1 MWMHHGD
8 RKVVHIL
15 QAQPKVVVKEEEE
28 YVYDEGCDPLYTGL
42 ESGDRTGVTAEVE
55 ENLNPVVGVP
65 KISNTNMA
73 GRQRLYEKRILEVLE
88 DLPSDYDTDTE
99 VEEDE
104 DGEFVDDPD
113 QPRSICLTS
122 EPYAT
127 ADSENGAA
135 QCKGG
140 VATNQEH
147 PDQEGLSTSTNGQEL
162 PTFSEKEL
170 PSTSTQGYQAR
181 RRWRKKS
188 EAAQN
193 VQFQPYSK
201 NESVYFSALHAFLE
215 FFDEEII
222 SSVVYQS
229 NLYSV
234 QKGKAIALTEDELHV
249 FFGINIMMSY
259 HKLPSLGNF
268 WATGEDLGVRPIQE
282 AMSRDRF
289 CKILSNLHLND
300 NQKMDPMKKDKL
312 YKLRPLVE
320 SLNKKFQNI
329 RSPGEH
335 ISVDESM
342 IRFKGR
348 SSLKQY
354 NPIKPIKKGY
364 KVWCLA
370 DNAGYVFKF
379 DIYTGKGEN
388 NDPNMRKEFG
398 LGGEVVLRLTEHLH
412 NKNHKLFF
420 DNYFT
425 SFSLLEVLQ
434 GLKIQACGTVRQT
447 RKDFPILAGDKKLK
461 RGQFDYRSTPNGL
474 TVYKWMDKKA
484 VLMASNYHG
493 IEATTVKRTEKDRKK
508 AIVPCPQV
516 VKDYNDNMG
525 GVDKH
530 DMLRQLYGTNRK
542 SMKWWHRIFWGLLD
556 MCIVNAYVVYK
567 ESHGSLPLLDF
578 RRDLA
583 QGLLTYSKECSRG
596 APKRRKTDYTI
607 PPSVRLS
614 NTGIHWPKFIGKK
627 GRCEVCSKKGVESR
641 PISICSHCGIH
652 LCCNATKNCFY
663 EFHT

>member
-1 MWMHHGD
+1 M
-8 RKVVHIL
+8 
-15 QAQPKVVVKEEEE
+15 
-28 YVYDEGCDPLYTGL
+28 
-42 ESGDRTGVTAEVE
+42 
-55 ENLNPVVGVP
+55 
-65 KISNTNMA
+65 
-73 GRQRLYEKRILEVLE
+73 
-88 DLPSDYDTDTE
+88 
-99 VEEDE
+99 
-104 DGEFVDDPD
+104 
-113 QPRSICLTS
+113 
-122 EPYAT
+122 
-127 ADSENGAA
+127 
-135 QCKGG
+135 
-140 VATNQEH
+140 
-147 PDQEGLSTSTNGQEL
+147 
-162 PTFSEKEL
+162 
-170 PSTSTQGYQAR
+170 
-181 RRWRKKS
+181 
-188 EAAQN
+188 
-193 VQFQPYSK
+193 
-201 NESVYFSALHAFLE
+201 
-215 FFDEEII
+215 
-222 SSVVYQS
+222 
-229 NLYSV
+229 
-234 QKGKAIALTEDELHV
+234 
-249 FFGINIMMSY
+249 
-259 HKLPSLGNF
+259 
-268 WATGEDLGVRPIQE
+268 
-282 AMSRDRF
+282 
-289 CKILSNLHLND
+289 
-300 NQKMDPMKKDKL
+300 
-312 YKLRPLVE
+312 
-320 SLNKKFQNI
+320 
-329 RSPGEH
+329 
-335 ISVDESM
+335 
-342 IRFKGR
+342 
-348 SSLKQY
+348 
-354 NPIKPIKKGY
+354 KPIKRGY
-364 KVWCLA
+364 KVWCLV

-398 LGGEVVLRLTEHLH
+398 LGGEIVPKLTEHLH

-425 SFSLLEVLQ
+425 SFPLLEVLQ

-447 RKDFPILAGDKKLK
+447 RKDFPILAGDKELK

-493 IEATTVKRTEKDRKK
+493 IEATTVKRTEKDGKK

-583 QGLLTYSKECSRG
+583 QGLLTYSKERSSRG
-596 APKRRKTDYTI
+596 APKRRKTDYSI

-627 GRCEVCSKKGVESR
+627 GRCEVCSKKGIESH

-652 LCCNATKNCFY
+652 LCCNATKTCFY

>member
-1 MWMHHGD
+1 
-8 RKVVHIL
+8 
-15 QAQPKVVVKEEEE
+15 
-28 YVYDEGCDPLYTGL
+28 
-42 ESGDRTGVTAEVE
+42 
-55 ENLNPVVGVP
+55 
-65 KISNTNMA
+65 MA
-73 GRQRLYEKRILEVLE
+73 GRQRLDEKRILEVLE

-127 ADSENGAA
+127 ADSESDAA

-162 PTFSEKEL
+162 PTFSEEEL
-170 PSTSTQGYQAR
+170 PSTR
-181 RRWRKKS
+181 
-188 EAAQN
+188 
-193 VQFQPYSK
+193 
-201 NESVYFSALHAFLE
+201 
-215 FFDEEII
+215 
-222 SSVVYQS
+222 
-229 NLYSV
+229 
-234 QKGKAIALTEDELHV
+234 
-249 FFGINIMMSY
+249 
-259 HKLPSLGNF
+259 
-268 WATGEDLGVRPIQE
+268 EDLAVRPIQE
-282 AMSRDRF
+282 PMSRDRF

-300 NQKMDPMKKDKL
+300 NQKMDPKKKDKL

-320 SLNKKFQNI
+320 SLNKKFENI
-329 RSPGEH
+329 RSTGEH

-354 NPIKPIKKGY
+354 NPMKPIKRGY
-364 KVWCLA
+364 KVWCLV

-398 LGGEVVLRLTEHLH
+398 LG
-412 NKNHKLFF
+412 
-420 DNYFT
+420 
-425 SFSLLEVLQ
+425 
-434 GLKIQACGTVRQT
+434 
-447 RKDFPILAGDKKLK
+447 DKELK

-493 IEATTVKRTEKDRKK
+493 IEATTVKRTEKDGKK

-583 QGLLTYSKECSRG
+583 QGLLTYSKERSSRG
-596 APKRRKTDYTI
+596 AP
-607 PPSVRLS
+607 SVEKLTTVYLHLLGS
-614 NTGIHWPKFIGKK
+614 ATLAFTGQN
-627 GRCEVCSKKGVESR
+627 S
-641 PISICSHCGIH
+641 
-652 LCCNATKNCFY
+652 
-663 EFHT
+663 